1 MCGLE
6 SGVFKRNGNLNLSVC
21 VFVCVCV
28 SVGLYMQECRYLFR
42 PEEGI
47 RFPGAR
53 VTGGYELPNMG
64 LGN

>member
-1 MCGLE
+1 MYVCLF
-6 SGVFKRNGNLNLSVC
+6 VCLSDCDCDCVC
-21 VFVCVCV
+21 VCVCVCV
-28 SVGLYMQECRYLFR
+28 SLGLYMQECRYLFR

-47 RFPGAR
+47 RFPAAR